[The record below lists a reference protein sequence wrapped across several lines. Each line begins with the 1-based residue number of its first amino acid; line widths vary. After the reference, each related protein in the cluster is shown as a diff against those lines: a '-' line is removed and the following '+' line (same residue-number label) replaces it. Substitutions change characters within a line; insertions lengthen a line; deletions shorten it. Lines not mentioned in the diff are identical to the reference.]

1 MWVLWYAVYMKKKY
15 YTSTEI
21 QAYAI
26 RNKAVCTFGG
36 VNLRVFKGW
45 TAKGQ
50 YEVKF
55 HRVDALVWEKKIV
68 KK

>member
-1 MWVLWYAVYMKKKY
+1 MKRKY
-15 YTSTEI
+15 YTTKEI
-21 QAYAI
+21 EAYAI

-36 VNLRVFKGW
+36 LNLRVFKGW
-45 TAKGQ
+45 TAKGS

-55 HRVDALVWEKKIV
+55 YRLDAWIWEKKIV